1 MVSSTDRTF
10 DKETGLQWLRRAWSS
25 ESSSL
30 WTEDNP
36 ARGHCGVTSL
46 VVQDHFGGEIQKT
59 PTTEGMHFYN
69 HIDGQRYDL
78 TAEQFEVPPT
88 YLDLPSNRRE
98 AFADTNTDQYTHLS
112 ERFLNELSEE

>member
-1 MVSSTDRTF
+1 MNLPSDRTF
-10 DKETGLQWLRRAWSS
+10 DRETVLQQLRRAWSS

-36 ARGHCGVTSL
+36 AKGHCGVTSL
-46 VVQDHFGGEIQKT
+46 VIQDLFGGEIRKT
-59 PTTEGMHFYN
+59 PLDDGMHFYN
-69 HIDGQRYDL
+69 YIDGQRYDL
-78 TAEQFEVPPT
+78 TAEQFDALPT

-98 AFADTNTDQYTHLS
+98 AFDDTNIDQYAHLS